1 MPQVYDVCLLAACKE
16 ALASAMYENH
26 MLMEVSNQI
35 TPKFNHEDI
44 FSKTGK
50 EKKKKKSFCTHLGG

>member
-44 FSKTGK
+44 FSKT
-50 EKKKKKSFCTHLGG
+50 